1 MQKIPMVGYFEAWFL
16 HAYLQGSCEIMSA
29 IFDLSG
35 LVAVLGRELND
46 AGIQIASLGHIDKSS
61 VNCGCSR
68 ALRVGRAWL
77 TVAVLSGL
85 VVLKMPVASCIQS

>member
-1 MQKIPMVGYFEAWFL
+1 MPTS
-16 HAYLQGSCEIMSA
+16 QGSFEIATA

-35 LVAVLGRELND
+35 LVAVLGRELKD
-46 AGIQIASLGHIDKSS
+46 VGIQIASLGHIDKSA

-85 VVLKMPVASCIQS
+85 VVLKMSVASRIQS